1 MTLSRWRAFALGMTR
16 AGAIVALL
24 LLPVWYRLPADAL
37 PGTDLYVTRFALAL
51 AVAWTGAWWLASG
64 CAGVRTRLL
73 ASRVRLAWAA
83 ALLVLAGWAALSQSW
98 AFMRLS
104 RPDVAEN
111 AALQFGL
118 ATLFALALA
127 CCGLRPRSAALA
139 LGVGLAWNAAL
150 VIVQALAGGAIGL
163 LALGEFPVRA
173 DTPGVSIVRAGA
185 QVFVRPY
192 GLLPHPNIAAGIL
205 LPGVLAA
212 IGAWAARSRAWR
224 RAGVLLAPVGLLA
237 LLLTFSRAAWLGLA
251 LGGLVLALAGLKPLR
266 RPDVRRAALAGV
278 LLCLAVAVAF
288 ALLCWPLLSARTQG
302 SEPTEMR
309 SIADRIVYTD
319 FALRAISEHPLTGVG
334 VGNFGWQ
341 SSAYLR
347 ETFYAL
353 RGDNVHNIYLLV
365 WAELGTPGVL
375 LFVLALLCGV
385 TGGAR
390 AVRATGDPFR
400 AALLASACGL
410 MLIGLLD
417 HYPHSL
423 LHGQVALW
431 GALALAGAPL
441 TRSEAAGMVY

>member
-1 MTLSRWRAFALGMTR
+1 MTLPRWRTFALGMTR

-24 LLPVWYRLPADAL
+24 LLPVWFRLPKDAL
-37 PGTDLYVTRFALAL
+37 PETGLYVMRFALAL

-64 CAGVRTRLL
+64 GAGL
-73 ASRVRLAWAA
+73 RVGVLTSHLRLAWAA
-83 ALLVLAGWAALSQSW
+83 ALLALAGWAALSQSW

-111 AALQFGL
+111 AALQLGL
-118 ATLFALALA
+118 AALFALALA
-127 CCGLRPRSAALA
+127 CCGLQPRTAALA
-139 LGVGLAWNAAL
+139 LGAGLAWSAAL
-150 VIVQALAGGAIGL
+150 VICQALAGGAIGL
-163 LALGEFPVRA
+163 LALGEFPMTA

-205 LPGVLAA
+205 LTGVLAV
-212 IGAWAARSRAWR
+212 IGTWAARGRALRW
-224 RAGVLLAPVGLLA
+224 AGVLLAPFGLLA

-251 LGGLVLALAGLKPLR
+251 LGGLVLALAGWRHLR
-266 RPDVRRAALAGV
+266 RPEVRRAALAGA
-278 LLCLAVAVAF
+278 LLCLVTALAF
-288 ALLCWPLLSARTQG
+288 AVLHWPLLSARTQG

-309 SIADRIVYTD
+309 SIADRIVFTD
-319 FALRAISEHPLTGVG
+319 FALRAIGERPLTGVG
-334 VGNFGWQ
+334 AGNFGWQ

-375 LFVLALLCGV
+375 LFLLALLCGLAA
-385 TGGAR
+385 GAH

-400 AALLASACGL
+400 AALLAGACGL
-410 MLIGLLD
+410 LLIGLLD

-431 GALALAGAPL
+431 GALALAGAP
-441 TRSEAAGMVY
+441 RR